1 MKIEGAARREYGVM
15 EAEEEEAMRRSIV
28 WGFIVALLFI
38 PIRPATESLSFSR
51 EAVGTAAEAGGR
63 RLVTG
68 LLEGR
73 RSEAIWDRDTPEL
86 YRRTFEIVWSR
97 VKETYYDPTFGGV
110 DWDAVGQRYRARLGV
125 IRTESG
131 LYELLQ
137 QMLGELRRSHF
148 HIYPPGTFVEE
159 GDSLEKQGSV
169 GLDVRVLGHQ
179 VVITSVRAGSSAERA
194 GMRPGF
200 VLRRIGDREV
210 DWLLRSLSVGWEPRS
225 RRRMR
230 VARAVLGALDG
241 EPGTWVRVRY
251 WDARNRVR
259 ETRLQRERIAG
270 EWSERFGNFPP
281 MPVEF
286 EVKRLGDVGYI
297 RFNIFVVG
305 LMERIRAAIRELSS
319 APALI
324 FDLRGNPGGMGGM
337 AAGVAG
343 MLCNQQTSL
352 GTMKMRSGHLNLA
365 VFPQSNP
372 YTGIVVVL
380 IDAHTG
386 STAEIFTAGL
396 QELGRAI
403 VVGERSAG
411 AALPSLFERLPTGAL
426 FQYAIADFQTPK
438 GVLIEGRGVIP
449 DIEVRLTRRAL
460 LEGRDP
466 QLEAALSEIA
476 RRLAVKEIE
485 KGG

>member
-1 MKIEGAARREYGVM
+1 
-15 EAEEEEAMRRSIV
+15 
-28 WGFIVALLFI
+28 
-38 PIRPATESLSFSR
+38 
-51 EAVGTAAEAGGR
+51 
-63 RLVTG
+63 
-68 LLEGR
+68 
-73 RSEAIWDRDTPEL
+73 
-86 YRRTFEIVWSR
+86 
-97 VKETYYDPTFGGV
+97 
-110 DWDAVGQRYRARLGV
+110 
-125 IRTESG
+125 
-131 LYELLQ
+131 
-137 QMLGELRRSHF
+137 
-148 HIYPPGTFVEE
+148 
-159 GDSLEKQGSV
+159 
-169 GLDVRVLGHQ
+169 
-179 VVITSVRAGSSAERA
+179 
-194 GMRPGF
+194 
-200 VLRRIGDREV
+200 
-210 DWLLRSLSVGWEPRS
+210 
-225 RRRMR
+225 
-230 VARAVLGALDG
+230 
-241 EPGTWVRVRY
+241 
-251 WDARNRVR
+251 
-259 ETRLQRERIAG
+259 
-270 EWSERFGNFPP
+270 
-281 MPVEF
+281 
-286 EVKRLGDVGYI
+286 
-297 RFNIFVVG
+297 
-305 LMERIRAAIRELSS
+305 
-319 APALI
+319 
-324 FDLRGNPGGMGGM
+324 M

>member
-1 MKIEGAARREYGVM
+1 
-15 EAEEEEAMRRSIV
+15 MRRSVTWGGIV
-28 WGFIVALLFI
+28 GLLFTLVWL
-38 PIRPATESLSFSR
+38 PGDSLSLSR
-51 EAVGTAAEAGGR
+51 GATHSPAEAGVRKAAVAGS
-63 RLVTG
+63 
-68 LLEGR
+68 LEEEKR
-73 RSEAIWDRDTPEL
+73 ETREL
-86 YRRTFEIVWSR
+86 YQRTFEIVWGR
-97 VKETYYDPTFGGV
+97 VKEKYYDPTFGGV
-110 DWDAVGQRYRARLGV
+110 DWDAVGQRYRTRLEG
-125 IRTESG
+125 IRAESE
-131 LYELLQ
+131 LYALLQ

-159 GDSLEKQGSV
+159 GDPSEKQGSV
-169 GLDVRVLGHQ
+169 GLDVRVLGRQ
-179 VVITSVRAGSSAERA
+179 VVITRVRAGSSAERA
-194 GMRPGF
+194 GLRPGF
-200 VLRRIGDREV
+200 VLRRVEDREV
-210 DWLLRSLSVGWEPRS
+210 DQLVRRLSAGWEPIS

-230 VARAVLGALDG
+230 VARAVLAALEG

-251 WDARNRVR
+251 WDAQNRIR

-281 MPVEF
+281 APIEF
-286 EVKRLGDVGYI
+286 EAKRLGGSVGYI

-319 APALI
+319 TPALI

-343 MLCNQQTSL
+343 MLCAQQTSL
-352 GTMKMRSGHLNLA
+352 GTMKLRSGHLNLA
-365 VFPQSNP
+365 VFPQPNP
-372 YTGIVVVL
+372 YTGIVVIL

-386 STAEIFTAGL
+386 STAEIFAAGL

-449 DIEVRLTRRAL
+449 DVEVRLTRRAL

-466 QLEAALSEIA
+466 QLEMALGEIA
-476 RRLAVKEIE
+476 RRLAMQKIE